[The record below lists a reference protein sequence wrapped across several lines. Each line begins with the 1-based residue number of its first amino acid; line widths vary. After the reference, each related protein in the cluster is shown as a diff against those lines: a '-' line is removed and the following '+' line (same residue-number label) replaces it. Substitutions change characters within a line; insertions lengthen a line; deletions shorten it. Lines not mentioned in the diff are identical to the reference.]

1 MAYIGVSP
9 SNGVRRKH
17 TYTATAAQ
25 TSFTG
30 AGAEGITLSYLDSNY
45 VDVYQNGVKLSEADY
60 TSTTGTTVVLATG
73 AFVSDMVE
81 IVVYDVFSVADT
93 VSKSAG
99 GTFDA
104 DVTFADGADIITASA
119 GTSNTRIGVNTGN
132 TIASGGNFNV
142 LIGDEAGTAITT
154 GDGNTAVGFEAL
166 KTEDANGT
174 NTAVGYRALKTLNG
188 GADTNNTAVGNN
200 AGAGIT
206 TGVQNT
212 IIGALAG
219 DSLGDA
225 DMNVAVG
232 YNALTADTLGS
243 RSTAIGRGA
252 LAVQNFTSAT
262 DSNNT
267 AVGFG
272 AGVAV
277 STGVDNTLLGATAG
291 ASLNTGNQNVIIG
304 SSAGDAMSDADRNV
318 AIGFAAMGVNTK
330 SDRNVAIGRSALENH
345 NITSVTQGLNTA
357 IGNGAGSL
365 LTTGT
370 ANTLIGGFSGNDDF
384 DMRTGSNHVVLSD
397 GAGSVVARH
406 NSTTWRFSA
415 NDFGSALEFDGAQFY
430 PLEDNAIKNG
440 HPSNRWTVV
449 YATTTTISS
458 SDQELKQN
466 IESLSEAELRVATR
480 IKGLIKKYRWKDAVA
495 IKGDNARIHVG
506 AIAQE
511 VKQAF
516 TDESLDADRYA
527 IFCKDEWYEVDGK
540 PAESLLEP
548 YTSETQDA
556 VKVTR
561 LGLRYEQLLAFVLAT
576 L

>member
-1 MAYIGVSP
+1 MTKASD
-9 SNGVRRKH
+9 
-17 TYTATAAQ
+17 TANILKQ
-25 TSFTG
+25 PFTN
-30 AGAEGITLSYLDSNY
+30 TL
-45 VDVYQNGVKLSEADY
+45 
-60 TSTTGTTVVLATG
+60 
-73 AFVSDMVE
+73 
-81 IVVYDVFSVADT
+81 
-93 VSKSAG
+93 
-99 GTFDA
+99 
-104 DVTFADGADIITASA
+104 
-119 GTSNTRIGVNTGN
+119 GTSNYRAGVNAGN

>member
-1 MAYIGVSP
+1 MTKASD
-9 SNGVRRKH
+9 
-17 TYTATAAQ
+17 TANILKQ
-25 TSFTG
+25 PFTN
-30 AGAEGITLSYLDSNY
+30 TL
-45 VDVYQNGVKLSEADY
+45 
-60 TSTTGTTVVLATG
+60 
-73 AFVSDMVE
+73 
-81 IVVYDVFSVADT
+81 
-93 VSKSAG
+93 
-99 GTFDA
+99 
-104 DVTFADGADIITASA
+104 
-119 GTSNTRIGVNTGN
+119 GTSNYRAGVNTGN

-142 LIGDEAGTAITT
+142 LVGDEAGTALTT
-154 GDGNTAVGFEAL
+154 GDNNVAVGYQAL
-166 KTEDANGT
+166 STEDADGGNV
-174 NTAVGYRALKTLNG
+174 ALGYRALKTLNRG
-188 GADTNNTAVGNN
+188 GEGYNTAVGKDAGTLISTGVANTIIGSESGDALSDADVNVAVGYASLSSDTKGNKTVAIGSGTLSTQNFTSSTDANNTAVGYSAGN
-200 AGAGIT
+200 AIT
-206 TGVQNT
+206 TGQANT
-212 IIGALAG
+212 LIGMIAGDALTDADHNVAIGVGAL
-219 DSLGDA
+219 
-225 DMNVAVG
+225 
-232 YNALTADTLGS
+232 TTDTLGS
-243 RSTAIGRGA
+243 RSTAIGKNS
-252 LAVQNFTSAT
+252 LSSQNFTSAT
-262 DSNNT
+262 DTNNT
-267 AVGFG
+267 AVGFE
-272 AGVAV
+272 AGKAV
-277 STGVDNTLLGATAG
+277 TTGIDNTLLGATAG
-291 ASLNTGNQNVIIG
+291 TSLNTGNQNVIIG
-304 SSAGDAMSDADRNV
+304 SAAGDAMSDADRNV